1 MQRQFERNSMSG
13 DNMQYSRIFREKQT
27 KRMFDQLQQIKG
39 QYAKT
44 YEELEAMHVNLLLS
58 KINWNLT
65 LFLKCI

>member
-1 MQRQFERNSMSG
+1 MSG

-58 KINWNLT
+58 KIN
-65 LFLKCI
+65 